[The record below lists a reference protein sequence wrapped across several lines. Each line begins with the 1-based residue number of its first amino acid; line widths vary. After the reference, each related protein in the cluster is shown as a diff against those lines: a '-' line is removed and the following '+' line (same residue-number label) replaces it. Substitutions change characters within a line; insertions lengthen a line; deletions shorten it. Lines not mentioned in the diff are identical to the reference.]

1 MNEFDWEMWSVYGTN
16 TNKYN
21 IHMILNETPNCDLK
35 FRIGSHLTLLGAIL
49 RATAIAHF
57 SSGNS
62 LENLFT
68 RWTDPSP
75 PAIATYSTAASFAAS
90 QPSCNTCVL
99 WQTGQ
104 QMTLGQLI
112 AAWWLCCSRRPSP
125 CPHSAGPS
133 SVSLT
138 VRVTTSHGWQP
149 NRVRFLHRAAK

>member
-1 MNEFDWEMWSVYGTN
+1 MV
-16 TNKYN
+16 
-21 IHMILNETPNCDLK
+21 LNETPNCALE

-90 QPSCNTCVL
+90 QPSCNTCAL
-99 WQTGQ
+99 RQTGQ
-104 QMTLGQLI
+104 QTTLGQLI

-133 SVSLT
+133 SVSST
-138 VRVTTSHGWQP
+138 VQVTTSHGWQP